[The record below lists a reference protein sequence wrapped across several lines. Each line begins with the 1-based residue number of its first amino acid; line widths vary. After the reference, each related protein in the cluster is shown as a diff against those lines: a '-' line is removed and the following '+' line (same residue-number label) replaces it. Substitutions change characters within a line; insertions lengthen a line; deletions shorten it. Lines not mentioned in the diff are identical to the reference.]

1 MKSWIIVGLTAA
13 CLSVGAYLVTA
24 KKPTAGSVA
33 SPASQSRLQAT
44 PPEKP
49 AAAPAKPAPPVVL
62 ADVVEVTDLDPLLDP
77 PARPVVGAPFDAE
90 AAVVPASA
98 PAAPDRIPPAA
109 DEPAVA
115 PLPPGA
121 VVVPVFGPGGQLLGI
136 RYFF

>member
-1 MKSWIIVGLTAA
+1 MKSWIIVGLAAA

-24 KKPTAGSVA
+24 KKPAPVVATTTGSPPAAATPA
-33 SPASQSRLQAT
+33 SPAA
-44 PPEKP
+44 
-49 AAAPAKPAPPVVL
+49 PVVL

-77 PARPVVGAPFDAE
+77 PAKPVAGVPFDADD
-90 AAVVPASA
+90 ATAPASA
-98 PAAPDRIPPAA
+98 PAAPERIPPAV

-136 RYFF
+136 RYF